1 MTTALSKYVSSLIVL
16 EWGAIM
22 LYFNL
27 SGRVFAFLH
36 PNFRPLLWIV
46 GIMLVLTAVII
57 AFARESGCC
66 DGDETESIHNH
77 DHSGGA
83 NHIEHAHHGHSAS
96 GRLTAAGVVSVL
108 VLCLPIALA
117 AMISPDSFGE
127 TFLRNRG
134 IVQTVQQPDK
144 TSLTAEQSSTAS
156 ENNPGADRDNSILD
170 QNSPQTLNDEG
181 VDVTSVGPA
190 SAEPTPTTLE
200 KNSTTATREQDQEYE
215 NPALRP
221 DREGNIHA
229 EVIDL
234 LYACEDPLM
243 RKDFDGKQVAMI
255 GQVAHRK
262 NAQYERG
269 PFQLVRF
276 VMVCCAADVQPIAV
290 MVQYPKSAPDFK
302 SMSWVKVIG
311 KVRFQNV
318 GDHLESAVDAA
329 KVISIPQPADQYL
342 Y

>member
-1 MTTALSKYVSSLIVL
+1 MTTSLSKYASSLILL

-27 SGRVFAFLH
+27 SGRVSAFLH
-36 PNFRPLLWIV
+36 PHFRPLLWVV
-46 GIMLVLTAVII
+46 GIMLVLTAIII
-57 AFARESGCC
+57 AFAQGSGCR
-66 DGDETESIHNH
+66 DDNETESIHDH
-77 DHSGGA
+77 DHNCGA
-83 NHIEHAHHGHSAS
+83 NHIEHAHRGNTTN
-96 GRLTAAGVVSVL
+96 GRLTTTGVVSFL

-144 TSLTAEQSSTAS
+144 TSLTAAQSSTALG
-156 ENNPGADRDNSILD
+156 NNPGTERDNFVSD
-170 QNSPQTLNDEG
+170 QNSPQTLNDEQF
-181 VDVTSVGPA
+181 DATSVGLA
-190 SAEPTPTTLE
+190 SAEQTLPTSE
-200 KNSTTATREQDQEYE
+200 KNSTTATSEQDQEYE

-221 DREGNIHA
+221 DKEGNIHA

-255 GQVAHRK
+255 RQVAHRK
-262 NAQYERG
+262 KARHERG

-290 MVQYPKSAPDFK
+290 MVQYPKSSPDFE
-302 SMSWVKVIG
+302 SLAWVKVIG

-318 GDHLESAVDAA
+318 GDHVEPAVYAS

>member
-1 MTTALSKYVSSLIVL
+1 MTSSLSKYASSLILL

-27 SGRVFAFLH
+27 SGRVSAFLH
-36 PNFRPLLWIV
+36 PNFRPLLWLV
-46 GIMLVLTAVII
+46 GVSLALTAVII
-57 AFARESGCC
+57 ALADTSECC
-66 DGDETESIHNH
+66 GADEAPSTH
-77 DHSGGA
+77 DHSRGA
-83 NHIEHAHHGHSAS
+83 NHHEHSHHGDQAHE
-96 GRLTAAGVVSVL
+96 GHTAASVMSFL
-108 VLCLPIALA
+108 VLCVPIALA
-117 AMISPDSFGE
+117 AVVSPDRFGE

-134 IVQTVQQPDK
+134 TIESVRMLPGSEAKSAPQPAAEDNSVSANSN
-144 TSLTAEQSSTAS
+144 TNAPPSLTDNGIDAASTV
-156 ENNPGADRDNSILD
+156 P
-170 QNSPQTLNDEG
+170 
-181 VDVTSVGPA
+181 V
-190 SAEPTPTTLE
+190 SAEPMLPTSDE
-200 KNSTTATREQDQEYE
+200 DPEESTATEYQ

-221 DREGNIHA
+221 DKEGNIHA

-234 LYACEDPLM
+234 LYACEDPSM
-243 RKDFDGKQVAMI
+243 RKDFEGKQVAMI

-262 NAQYERG
+262 KAQHERG

-290 MVQYPKSAPDFK
+290 MVQYPKSAPDFV

-318 GDHLESAVDAA
+318 GDHVEPAVDAL
-329 KVISIPQPADQYL
+329 KVAPIPQPSDQYL